1 MTDKRQIYIYKIN
14 LKLINSL
21 NIDMSYGWL
30 TEQTLMPKESKKI
43 IVDDN
48 SLIDLKVVLLNREL
62 NPILKNKRTLKLFEK

>member
-1 MTDKRQIYIYKIN
+1 
-14 LKLINSL
+14 
-21 NIDMSYGWL
+21 MSYGWL